1 MDELPHSRNLRFV
14 LIAGILF
21 LVSLTTCLPPAA
33 GTPQLTH
40 PWANALRALDP
51 ADASTP
57 SNDITAVYLRPNGDD
72 LQIRIDLLDFQVP
85 KQLSL
90 DIMIGDDSAPEAA
103 PLDIHIPPETD
114 SARISFD
121 PLLATVIVDVPLSEI
136 PSRPRVDV
144 STPEDEI
151 TGLTLDGPIPTQTAP
166 LLLTFYDTFAGRFP
180 AEALRSWDG
189 AHTGPRGERHGLK
202 HLLDAVEEYQIPVVL
217 LDLKEPENLSALD
230 AMGVLPRIDALA
242 NNSLLILP
250 ESEQMLP
257 AEKNQGTNDFQFVH
271 LQDSTH
277 LYHPLFSK
285 ITYIPIV
292 IETDAT
298 QPTPDGP
305 SLEVRRALLETAL
318 NNDKKDL
325 LVLGGSLPNSTWGS
339 PDMVGATLAY
349 FASRPYIQIL
359 NEEDL
364 LNFPT
369 QTTNVITPQPVET
382 ADELTLQIQSTLEFA
397 QSWAETLPAN
407 PIYHCQINLP
417 KGSLPDCVLA
427 NETYLAIFDAQG
439 ASLTLSILSRAR

>member
-21 LVSLTTCLPPAA
+21 LVLITTCVPPAG
-33 GTPQLTH
+33 GTPRLAH
-40 PWANALRALDP
+40 PWANALRALDL

-57 SNDITAVYLRPNGDD
+57 SNDITAVYLRPNGDN

-85 KQLSL
+85 EQLSL
-90 DIMIGDDSAPEAA
+90 DIMIGDDSAPEAV
-103 PLDIHIPPETD
+103 PLNIHIPSETN
-114 SARISFD
+114 SSRISYD
-121 PLLATVIVDVPLSEI
+121 PLLATVIVDVPLTEI
-136 PSRPRVDV
+136 PARPRVDV
-144 STPEDEI
+144 ATPEDQI

-166 LLLTFYDTFAGRFP
+166 LLLTFYDTFTSRFP

-189 AHTGPRGERHGLK
+189 AHSGPRGERHGLK
-202 HLLDAVEEYQIPVVL
+202 HLLDAVKKYQVPVVL

-230 AMGVLPRIDALA
+230 AMGVLPQIDALA
-242 NNSLLILP
+242 NNGLLILP

-257 AEKNQGTNDFQFVH
+257 AKKNQGTDDFQFVH

-305 SLEVRRALLETAL
+305 SLEVRRALVETAL

-325 LVLGGSLPNSTWGS
+325 LVLGGSLPNTTWGS
-339 PDMVGATLAY
+339 PDMVGADNGLFCQPSIYPNLECRSIARI
-349 FASRPYIQIL
+349 SHPIR
-359 NEEDL
+359 
-364 LNFPT
+364 
-369 QTTNVITPQPVET
+369 QTAITCH
-382 ADELTLQIQSTLEFA
+382 S
-397 QSWAETLPAN
+397 
-407 PIYHCQINLP
+407 H
-417 KGSLPDCVLA
+417 G
-427 NETYLAIFDAQG
+427 
-439 ASLTLSILSRAR
+439 